1 MRSISNG
8 SILSLVAAGVTVS
21 LASCS
26 GADGAA
32 SAEIENSESSLTVPE
47 GILYRVRINSSGKC
61 VNVSGNS
68 QADGARV
75 VQWPCSSSSTND
87 RFDLVSVS
95 GDVYQIRPTHSGKCL
110 NVSGNSTAD
119 GAALIQFRCEGT
131 NNERFRIQRVSNG
144 VRAVAVHSGKCL
156 EVPSGN
162 NSDGVQLRQNTCSGS
177 ANQTFSAV
185 NGGTLRVGDP
195 IAGLPAADVEAFT
208 DGRGDFAE
216 VETPED
222 GLGPIFNDASCA
234 NCHSAGAIGGG
245 STRVETRFGSVS
257 NGNFDP
263 LATRGGSLLQDQTI
277 GAVVVNGRN
286 CNWALEVVPSV
297 ANRRAGRRTTP
308 LFGLGLV
315 DLIPDST
322 FSNLAA
328 SQPSQVRGK
337 TSITTDFVGRRT
349 NAVGKFGWKGQN
361 PTLFQFSGDAYLFEM
376 GITNSLAPGIA
387 PFAVEQCPNQS
398 GDCDQLAACDT
409 VPGIDD
415 EDEDPEDGVSDG
427 VQFFANFMK
436 FLTPPPRG
444 NVGNAENAGEQ
455 VFSRTG
461 CASCHTASF
470 TTPNSSAM
478 PQAMRSR
485 TIHPYSDFLLHNM
498 GGGADGIVQGTAGAQ
513 DMRTAPL
520 WGLRFITTFMHDGSQ
535 TSIDGAIRAHQGQGL
550 AAANAFRNLSSTDRN
565 NLLAFL
571 RSL

>member
-1 MRSISNG
+1 MRSINKQA
-8 SILSLVAAGVTVS
+8 IVSLLAVGVTGV

-26 GADGAA
+26 GADDMA

-68 QADGARV
+68 QNDGAQV
-75 VQWPCSSSSTND
+75 IQFPCSSNGTND
-87 RFDLVSVS
+87 RFDLVSVG

-110 NVSGNSTAD
+110 NISGNSTAD
-119 GAALIQFRCEGT
+119 GAAVIQFRCEGG
-131 NNERFRIQRVSNG
+131 NNERFRIQRVNNG
-144 VRAVAVHSGKCL
+144 VRAVAVHSGKCI
-156 EVPSGN
+156 EVPGSN
-162 NSDGVQLRQNTCSGS
+162 NADGVQLRQATCNGR
-177 ANQTFSAV
+177 ANQTFSAI
-185 NGGTLRVGDP
+185 NGGALRVGDP
-195 IAGLPAADVEAFT
+195 IAGLPAANVEEFA
-208 DGRGDFAE
+208 DGRADFAE
-216 VETPED
+216 VETPDD
-222 GLGPIFNDASCA
+222 GLGPIFNDTSCA
-234 NCHSAGAIGGG
+234 NCHSVGAVGGG

-257 NGNFDP
+257 NGVFDP
-263 LATRGGSLLQDQTI
+263 LANRGGSLLQDQTI
-277 GAVVVNGRN
+277 GSVVVNGRN

-315 DLIPDST
+315 DLVPDST
-322 FSNLAA
+322 FTNLAA

-337 TSITTDFVGRRT
+337 TSVTTDFVGRRT

-376 GITNSLAPGIA
+376 GITNELAAGIS
-387 PFAVEQCPNQS
+387 PFAVEQCPNQAGNCAQIS
-398 GDCDQLAACDT
+398 TCDT
-409 VPGIDD
+409 VAGIDD
-415 EDEDPEDGVSDG
+415 EDENEDGVSDG
-427 VQFFANFMK
+427 VQAFFNFMR

-455 VFSRTG
+455 VFSRIG
-461 CASCHTASF
+461 CASCHTATF
-470 TTPNSSAM
+470 TTPNSSSL

-485 TIHPYSDFLLHNM
+485 PLHPYSDFLLHNM
-498 GGGADGIVQGTAGAQ
+498 DGGADGIVQGTAGAQ

-535 TSIDGAIRAHQGQGL
+535 TSIDGAIRAHRGQGQT
-550 AAANAFRNLSSTDRN
+550 AADAFRNLGSTDRS